1 MKKEEG
7 VSEEVCGRSKD
18 GEGSKELLRQLLKEK
33 TSHITTLPAS
43 HAALGAHRQSSN
55 ESVHSEEEDRPCLH
69 GNIVRK
75 G

>member
-33 TSHITTLPAS
+33 TSHVTTLP
-43 HAALGAHRQSSN
+43 AALGAHRQSSN

-69 GNIVRK
+69 GNIVRN